1 MNYHQIGKLM
11 VIVTV
16 VLTVLWASLAG
27 LAELAQAAAMP
38 DPALTAPAGAPSNL
52 PLLDPGPLTVTKS
65 SVNEG
70 DTPLR
75 PGERITYTITIFNNG
90 DQATTNVTISDTLPA
105 NTTFVPGSIDVLPP
119 SPDWSAGTGSIL
131 VQGITVTDQ
140 SLVTVTYAVTVNPVL
155 ANGTEI
161 INTASVTS
169 TELADP
175 TSASVTDIV
184 VAEADLSIN
193 KTSSQAEVVP
203 GTSVTYTIV
212 AGNSGPS
219 NAPGSTVVDTFPAS
233 LNAVIW
239 TCTAVNGADCPAGG
253 SGNLNT
259 AVDLPVGGEVT
270 FIATGTVDAAATS
283 SLVNTAQVI
292 TPAGVADPVLTNNA
306 ATVTDTL
313 QPNAD
318 LSLSKSGSPNPV
330 LVGDSLTYSLII
342 TNAGPSVA
350 ANVVV
355 TDTLPLTVS
364 FDATPGCNKS
374 GGVVTCAVGAL
385 NSGATETVTLVV
397 TPTLAGILT
406 NQATVSSAANDPDN
420 NNNVASTT
428 TTVNP
433 KADLVI
439 SKIDEPEPVIAGET
453 ITYTLTVTNNGP
465 SPAADVVISDTLPLS
480 LSLQSVSPATS
491 TQSGQQLTWNLSSM
505 SVGETQTFTIVANV
519 GGEVRNSIQ
528 NTAAVSSSTF
538 DPAAGN
544 NSDTEI
550 TTVNTE
556 IDLSLTKTDTPDP
569 ATISGNNIQYTLT
582 ISNSGPSDA
591 TGVVVTD
598 TLPVGMFYVGEV
610 PDICNN
616 SSGIVTCNFGNIAKG
631 ASAQVIITA
640 DQTQAGVFTNTA
652 TVGANEPD
660 SNPLNNTDAEN
671 TTVNPADLSVTKTD
685 SPDPMFVENALT
697 YTLVVE
703 NDGPNVAD
711 NVVLTDILPSGVR
724 FESATGTGASC
735 TQASGIVTCTLGNTQ
750 PRTVTIVV
758 TPMVPGTITN
768 TASVT
773 SSNPDPDLSDNTTSI
788 TTTVNPVADL
798 TIAKTDFS
806 DPVTAGTSLTYTLT
820 ITNNGPSEAT
830 NVVITDTLPAS
841 VAFASASGFC
851 SSQPNNQVR
860 CTYANIASDSA
871 GAPAI
876 ITVTVNPAAPNL
888 ITNTASVTGNEF
900 DPNTNNNTATI
911 TTTVNRLVN
920 LSITKTGS
928 ANPVTAGNSLTYTL
942 TVANSGPSQAS
953 GVIITDTLPAGVT
966 FAAASSGCANVS
978 NKVICSNLSVASGGA
993 ITASIRVIVAP
1004 STLGTLANVATVTSI
1019 EPDSNSANNTVTATT
1034 TVTRETD
1041 LFISQTSTPN
1051 PVTAGDNITFNLTV
1065 INNGPSDAGNVTVI
1079 NTLPAEVVFQSFSH
1093 AGCNHSGG
1101 IVTCNLGSMA
1111 NGSTVPIAI
1120 VAKINNSAS
1129 GTIVNMAEVTVS
1141 GSSDPV
1147 PENNSTSAPALV
1159 GDLNQVFLPAVI
1171 KPGPTDLFIENDTGG
1186 VVNFTVVGT
1195 GVSCNVPAGNQ
1206 NFFCGSFP
1214 PGNYTVQVNSICGNL
1229 STPKYYDSGP
1239 QSTRVFCN

>member
-52 PLLDPGPLTVTKS
+52 PLLASGPLTVTKS

-90 DQATTNVTISDTLPA
+90 DQATTNVTIFDTLPA

-119 SPDWSAGTGSIL
+119 SPDWSVGTGSIL

-140 SLVTVTYAVTVNPVL
+140 ALVTVTYAVTVNPVV

-175 TSASVTDIV
+175 TSATVTDIV
-184 VAEADLSIN
+184 VAE
-193 KTSSQAEVVP
+193 
-203 GTSVTYTIV
+203 
-212 AGNSGPS
+212 
-219 NAPGSTVVDTFPAS
+219 
-233 LNAVIW
+233 
-239 TCTAVNGADCPAGG
+239 
-253 SGNLNT
+253 
-259 AVDLPVGGEVT
+259 
-270 FIATGTVDAAATS
+270 
-283 SLVNTAQVI
+283 
-292 TPAGVADPVLTNNA
+292 
-306 ATVTDTL
+306 
-313 QPNAD
+313 AD

-330 LVGDSLTYSLII
+330 LVGDSLTYSLTI

-355 TDTLPLTVS
+355 TDTLPSTVS
-364 FDATPGCNKS
+364 FGAAPGCNES
-374 GGVVTCAVGAL
+374 GGVVTCAVGTL
-385 NSGATETVTLVV
+385 NSGASETVTLVV

-406 NQATVSSAANDPDN
+406 NLATVSSAANDPDN
-420 NNNVASTT
+420 NNNDASTT

-491 TQSGQQLTWNLSSM
+491 TQNGQQLTWNLSNM

-519 GGEVRNSIQ
+519 GGDVRNSIQ
-528 NTAAVSSSTF
+528 NTAVVSSSTF

-544 NSDTEI
+544 NSDTE
-550 TTVNTE
+550 TTSVNT
-556 IDLSLTKTDTPDP
+556 SANLTVTKSDSPDP
-569 ATISGNNIQYTLT
+569 IGTGNPLIYIVQIN
-582 ISNSGPSDA
+582 NNGPSDA
-591 TGVVVTD
+591 LLVTLTD
-598 TLPVGMFYVGEV
+598 NLPATVSAPLVIPSQGSCSLPPV
-610 PDICNN
+610 I
-616 SSGIVTCNFGNIAKG
+616 TCNMGKIASGSG
-631 ASAQVIITA
+631 ANVTLLVTPNSPGIIT
-640 DQTQAGVFTNTA
+640 NTVSVA
-652 TVGANEPD
+652 SSEFDPD
-660 SNPLNNTDAEN
+660 TSNNTDAEA
-671 TTVNPADLSVTKTD
+671 TTVNPANLSVTKTD
-685 SPDPMFVENALT
+685 SPDPVQVGQPLT
-697 YTLVVE
+697 YTLTVASAP
-703 NDGPNVAD
+703 GLFKAD
-711 NVVLTDILPSGVR
+711 NVTLVDILPANVALKSVSINPPEQGSCSGTSTITCDLNEM
-724 FESATGTGASC
+724 FSGTNATVS
-735 TQASGIVTCTLGNTQ
+735 
-750 PRTVTIVV
+750 IVV
-758 TPMVPGTITN
+758 TPTVAGLVTN
-768 TASVT
+768 TATVT
-773 SSNPDPDLSDNTTSI
+773 SDMPDPNPANNTATS

-798 TIAKTDFS
+798 MIAKSDFP

-830 NVVITDTLPAS
+830 DVVITDTLPAS
-841 VAFASASGFC
+841 VTFDSSSGFC

-860 CTYANIASDSA
+860 CTYANIASGSA
-871 GAPAI
+871 GAPAT

-888 ITNTASVTGNEF
+888 ITNTASVTSNEF
-900 DPNTNNNTATI
+900 DPNANNNAATI

-928 ANPVTAGNSLTYTL
+928 ANPIAAGNSLTYTL

-966 FAAASSGCANVS
+966 FAAASSGCSNVS
-978 NKVICSNLSVASGGA
+978 NQVICSNLSVASGGA

-1004 STLGTLANVATVTSI
+1004 STLGTLANVATVTST
-1019 EPDSNSANNTVTATT
+1019 EPDPNTANNTVTATT
-1034 TVTRETD
+1034 TVTRVTD
-1041 LFISQTSTPN
+1041 LSISQSTPN

-1079 NTLPAEVVFQSFSH
+1079 NTLPAEVAFQSVSH

-1101 IVTCNLGSMA
+1101 IVTCSLGGMVS
-1111 NGSTVPIAI
+1111 GSTVPIAI
-1120 VAKINNSAS
+1120 VANANSSSAGNIINTA
-1129 GTIVNMAEVTVS
+1129 AVTVS
-1141 GSSDPV
+1141 GSNDPV
-1147 PENNSTSAPALV
+1147 PENNSTAAPAFV
-1159 GDLNQVFLPAVI
+1159 GELAKVFLPLLL
-1171 KPGPTDLFIENDTGG
+1171 KPTPTDLFIENDTGG
-1186 VVNFTVVGT
+1186 GVNFSVVGT
-1195 GVSCNVPAGNQ
+1195 GVSCSVPAGNQ

-1214 PGNYTVQVNSICGNL
+1214 PGTYTVQVNSICGNL
-1229 STPKYYDSGP
+1229 STSKYYESGP